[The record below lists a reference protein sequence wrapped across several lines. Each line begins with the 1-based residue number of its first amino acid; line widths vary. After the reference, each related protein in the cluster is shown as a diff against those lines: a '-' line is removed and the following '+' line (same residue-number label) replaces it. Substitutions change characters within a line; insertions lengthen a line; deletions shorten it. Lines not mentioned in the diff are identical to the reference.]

1 MDRLLVQ
8 SPWELRCL
16 RGAGPRRPTYSA
28 YLRFRPRIRQ
38 RLVAGQ
44 SIHPVHRGQHYRLP
58 RHAGTVHRTP
68 RRRPKAAPQRLGGG
82 EGAFSPRG
90 DQLAYVRGPGT
101 WYRKGYRGSSNDDI
115 WICQAD
121 GTGNRRLTTFNGQDT
136 SPTWSLDGRFLYYVS
151 EYFGTPA
158 NIVKQEATGSSPP
171 RPFTFHKDEAV
182 RQARIS
188 ANGEWI
194 VYECGPDLWLTSTHE
209 GAAPR
214 RLAIEV
220 HADDKTNPEEI
231 RTFTNGASEYVLSP
245 DEKHVIF
252 ALHGSLFLMPIE
264 LPGKPRRLTTTA
276 ASDHSVAWAPDGQKI
291 AFLSDRNGHD
301 NIYLLQPDDPVRP
314 RLVGAQHFKVK
325 QLTRT
330 PELEQGLSFTPDGRR
345 LAFLRSGQLWTMNFD
360 GTDARVL
367 VADKQVVDYE
377 YTSDGR
383 WLAYARMDGSFATE
397 IYVMP
402 AGGGPARNVSR
413 YATHNSG
420 LTWSRD
426 GSKLAFI
433 SERRSSPSLYV
444 MSMHKPPVTPGA
456 GSGDIDWEDI
466 HLRVTQPATRPVT
479 SGAISPDGS
488 RVAFRSSDRDGDDL
502 WVASVTGGQLSRLTT
517 GNLQPQQIEW
527 SRRDPSLIYFRDNAG
542 ALRKVRT
549 PQGSVESLPFNVKM
563 TICREEEF
571 TEMFDQSW
579 RGLAENFYDPHYHGA
594 DWDAV
599 RARYRPLVKH
609 VALKEDLYALI
620 SLMMGELNASHLGIT
635 GPVPKAEEETADLG
649 LVFDETWRGPGV
661 KIAAVVKRGPAD
673 RHGLDLRP
681 GEYITAVDGTR
692 LTERVNLSK
701 LLNDKAGETVRVEVS
716 RNASAD
722 PRDVK
727 AVRSAEIRA
736 VSREA
741 LRPLHY
747 ERWVE
752 ANARRVAELSQGKLG
767 YIHIPSMD
775 EAGLERFVRALYSD
789 NFDKEGIILDVRF
802 NGGGFTHDQV
812 LNYLGAHEHTFFRQR
827 YGGEGPVLR
836 AYDRKWTRP
845 LALLINNRSFSD
857 AEIFPSAFKTL
868 GLGKVIGQ
876 PTGAHVIGTGSI
888 RLIDGSL
895 FRIPR
900 IGVFTVKGDDMEKVG
915 VTPDVLVETHPDE
928 LARGR
933 DVQLERAV
941 EVLRHEVAAAPGRG
955 GKPPSNL
962 GRL

>member
-1 MDRLLVQ
+1 MIIPCRVSLALSLLAVLLGLETSSVWATEPIRFARQPAISPDGKLIAFSYLGDIWVADAVGGTARPVTMHQAHDMLPAFSPDGRWIAFSSNRHGSYDVFVVPVQ
-8 SPWELRCL
+8 
-16 RGAGPRRPTYSA
+16 GGRPTRLTFDSGHEYVNGWSPDS
-28 YLRFRPRIRQ
+28 RFILFTAANTTAFPATQELYTVPLEGGRRQ
-38 RLVAGQ
+38 RLSAWEG
-44 SIHPVHRGQHYRLP
+44 R
-58 RHAGTVHRTP
+58 
-68 RRRPKAAPQRLGGG
+68 

-741 LRPLHY
+741 LRRSITSAGWKPMPAA
-747 ERWVE
+747 W
-752 ANARRVAELSQGKLG
+752 
-767 YIHIPSMD
+767 PS
-775 EAGLERFVRALYSD
+775 
-789 NFDKEGIILDVRF
+789 
-802 NGGGFTHDQV
+802 
-812 LNYLGAHEHTFFRQR
+812 
-827 YGGEGPVLR
+827 
-836 AYDRKWTRP
+836 
-845 LALLINNRSFSD
+845 
-857 AEIFPSAFKTL
+857 
-868 GLGKVIGQ
+868 
-876 PTGAHVIGTGSI
+876 
-888 RLIDGSL
+888 
-895 FRIPR
+895 
-900 IGVFTVKGDDMEKVG
+900 
-915 VTPDVLVETHPDE
+915 
-928 LARGR
+928 
-933 DVQLERAV
+933 
-941 EVLRHEVAAAPGRG
+941 
-955 GKPPSNL
+955 
-962 GRL
+962 